1 MQDVSSLAS
10 GEIKGSM
17 MAAATNKSGEN
28 GLLGS
33 LERKLEEEPQRIAEA
48 RKKGKK
54 VVGYFGPYVPEELI
68 LAAGM
73 HPVHLAFGGELE
85 PALAGE
91 AFLKPYSCAYARAC
105 LGYRTLSTNPYYNAV
120 DAVCVAYTCDSMR
133 RVQEYWAKY
142 FGVPSF
148 PLGVPQTHDRL
159 RTKPQAVE
167 YFKNELKLLRR
178 RLGEFSGNEIKDKEI
193 YQAIALC
200 NQIREKLWAFYEYPL
215 DGRSPIQWREVLQI
229 SHAGFLM
236 DRTDYL
242 RELEKIGRDL
252 ERRSLEDIPYDK
264 RARLMICGSIIGIGD
279 NKVPDIVTQAGG
291 NIVAD
296 SVCTG
301 AMFSRKRVSTFGF
314 IGNPME
320 ALAERYLYN
329 FPCPFMTARQARINN
344 IVKVARDY
352 RVHGL
357 IYYNLRYCDTWR
369 ADFKFISDALYKE
382 LSVPALLI
390 ETEYSPDDTGV
401 IRTNVES
408 FIEIIGG
415 RT

>member
-1 MQDVSSLAS
+1 MNKDRESGLLSSL
-10 GEIKGSM
+10 
-17 MAAATNKSGEN
+17 N
-28 GLLGS
+28 
-33 LERKLEEEPQRIAEA
+33 RKLEEEPQRIVEA
-48 RKKGKK
+48 KKRGKK

-68 LAAGM
+68 LAADM
-73 HPVHLAFGGELE
+73 HPVHLAFGGEPE

-91 AFLKPYSCAYARAC
+91 AFLKPYSCAYARSC
-105 LGYRTLSTNPYYNAV
+105 LGYRTLSINPYYSAV

-133 RVQEYWAKY
+133 RVQEYWARY
-142 FGVPSF
+142 LGVPSF

-178 RLGEFSGNEIKDKEI
+178 RLGEFSGKEIKDKEI
-193 YQAIALC
+193 YQSIALC
-200 NQIREKLWAFYEYPL
+200 NQIREKLWALYEYPL
-215 DGRSPIQWREVLQI
+215 DGRSPIEWRDVLQV
-229 SHAGFLM
+229 SRAGFLL
-236 DRTDYL
+236 DRSDFL
-242 RELEKIGRDL
+242 RELDKIGRDL
-252 ERRSLEDIPYDK
+252 QRRGSEDIPYDK

-279 NKVPDIVTQAGG
+279 NKVVDIVRQAGG

-296 SVCTG
+296 SICTG
-301 AMFSRKRVSTFGF
+301 AMFSRKKVSVFG
-314 IGNPME
+314 IRGNPMD

-329 FPCPFMTARQARINN
+329 FPCPFMTDLQMRLKS

-357 IYYNLRYCDTWR
+357 IYYNLKYCDNWR
-369 ADFKFISDALYKE
+369 ADFKFIKDALYRE

-390 ETEYSPDDTGV
+390 ETEYSPDDAGA

-408 FIEIIGG
+408 FIEMIGG